1 MFANFFS
8 RLCLLALTVGI
19 AAAQAGQM
27 SAPREV
33 ELNSAKLNSA
43 KLNSVARLMAGLPTT
58 HAFAQSAV
66 WKDHSEF
73 MHRAWAR
80 LNSRQVA
87 AMTSW
92 RDAELGRTC
101 PAGHTLMY
109 PFSGPD
115 FLNAH
120 WLFPG
125 CDTIVMFGLEHIG
138 EVPDVDGLNARAL
151 AQLTADVRVAM
162 SNFVERNY
170 FITESMA
177 KQLRT
182 SQLRGVVPVV
192 MLSMALSDIEI
203 VRIVPHDLAPLPT
216 VGGTPDGQPM
226 RQLKGVSIEYIAPGT
241 TTTRRLHYFSVDAAD
256 KGLAHYPEFV
266 AYLRSLGP
274 TTTFIKSASY
284 LLQSNQF
291 RQMRDTLLEMSAFVV
306 QDDTGLPY
314 ALLENERWQV
324 QLHGRYGRPIPPF
337 GGAFQLALSRAYRS
351 QEPALLPFTFGYQY
365 HDFRDS
371 RSNLI
376 VAQRPA
382 SGPRKVSR

>member
-1 MFANFFS
+1 MVLNLTNSFAA
-8 RLCLLALTVGI
+8 LAVALGAWSVQ
-19 AAAQAGQM
+19 AAQM
-27 SAPREV
+27 TLPRGSEP
-33 ELNSAKLNSA
+33 LSQSR
-43 KLNSVARLMAGLPTT
+43 LNSVARLAAGLPSQHPFT
-58 HAFAQSAV
+58 QSAT
-66 WKDHSEF
+66 WKEHSTF
-73 MHRAWAR
+73 MRAAWGR
-80 LNSRQVA
+80 LESRQVA
-87 AMTSW
+87 AMTAW
-92 RDAELGRTC
+92 RDTELGRTC
-101 PAGHTLMY
+101 PAGRTLMY

-125 CDTIVMFGLEHIG
+125 CETIVMFGLEHIG
-138 EVPDVDGLNARAL
+138 EVPDVNAMNARAL
-151 AQLTADVRVAM
+151 TQLAADVRVAM

-192 MLSMALSDIEI
+192 MLSMALSGIEI
-203 VRIVPHDLAPLPT
+203 VRIAPHDLAPLATAGP
-216 VGGTPDGQPM
+216 PPEGQPM
-226 RQLKGVSIEYIAPGT
+226 RQLKGVTIEYLVAGS

-256 KGLAHYPEFV
+256 KGLSYHPEFL
-266 AYLRSLGP
+266 AYLRGLGP

-284 LLQSNQF
+284 LLQSGQF

-314 ALLENERWQV
+314 ALLQQDGWQV
-324 QLHGRYGRPIPPF
+324 QLHGRYDKPIPPF
-337 GGAFQLALSRAYRS
+337 GGAFQLALSRAYKTH
-351 QEPALLPFTFGYQY
+351 EPALLPFTFGYQY
-365 HDFRDS
+365 HDFRDT

-382 SGPRKVSR
+382 SGTRRVSR